1 MDRSQREDNH
11 SPVEAHRQHWG
22 KSGFLRVDEY
32 FGLSAVVELQP
43 QTEAEADE
51 KHEEEHRSWQRV
63 QQFVVE
69 AKGEQSLQL
78 SEAEES
84 DRFNVPLQKGE
95 DERRVEGV
103 GPKDDRQRPSLEE
116 AEAKV
121 EEEENDQH
129 QRDRVRQSV
138 VNVLKK
144 RFVLLAFI
152 LNVVIYVLLFD
163 FDMVKYYL

>member
-1 MDRSQREDNH
+1 M
-11 SPVEAHRQHWG
+11 V
-22 KSGFLRVDEY
+22 
-32 FGLSAVVELQP
+32 LQP
-43 QTEAEADE
+43 QTEAEAGE
-51 KHEEEHRSWQRV
+51 KHEEEHRHRQRV

-84 DRFNVPLQKGE
+84 DRFDVPLQKGE

-121 EEEENDQH
+121 EEKEHDQY
-129 QRDRVRQSV
+129 QRNRVRQSV
-138 VNVLKK
+138 VNVLRK
-144 RFVLLAFI
+144 RFVLLVFV